1 MKNLSIALLAILS
14 LAACTK
20 NEISTPEF
28 NVSFQDKAYKEKDT
42 VVFNLE
48 GDAENMVFYPGTPG
62 FSYENRDRIQAEGV
76 PTLNFSSTLNYLGET
91 NTLKLLASTNFS
103 GKYAAADIQAATW
116 TDITSRALLAT
127 SATARASGNINLSDF
142 LTPDNK
148 PVYLAF
154 QYLGYNHVTLKQPK
168 WAFTVFTLNNVLT
181 DGTPT
186 PISLA
191 TELGWAQIDFKNET
205 TQWATPVS
213 GLVSIDGTT
222 VGTTPKTN
230 DDNDDWV
237 ITKALNLRKV
247 NPDISVPVKNLGGAK
262 VNTYSFVYEKAGV
275 YKAVF
280 IGFNSISGEKKEVKR
295 EFTITI
301 KPAP

>member
-1 MKNLSIALLAILS
+1 MKHLSIALLAILS

-28 NVSFQDKAYKEKDT
+28 NMSFSDKAYKEGDT
-42 VVFNLE
+42 VLFNLE
-48 GDAENMVFYPGTPG
+48 GNAENLVFYPGTPG
-62 FSYENRDRIQAEGV
+62 FNYENRDRIQAEGV
-76 PTLNFSSTLNYLGET
+76 PTLNFTSTLNYVGET
-91 NTLKLLASTNFS
+91 NTLKLLASTDFS
-103 GKYAAADIQAATW
+103 GKYTKAGVEAASW

-142 LTPDNK
+142 LTTDHK

-154 QYLGYNHVTLKQPK
+154 QYLGYKHATLNQPK

-181 DGTPT
+181 GGTSV

-191 TELGWAQIDFKNET
+191 TELGWAQVDFKNET
-205 TQWATPVS
+205 TQWALPVT

-222 VGTTPKTN
+222 VGTAPKTN

-247 NPDISVPVKNLGGAK
+247 NPDISVPLKNLGGAK
-262 VNTYSFVYEKAGV
+262 VNTFSFIYTKAGT
-275 YKAVF
+275 YKGVF
-280 IGFNSISGEKKEVKR
+280 IGFNSISGQKKEVKR

-301 KPAP
+301 NP